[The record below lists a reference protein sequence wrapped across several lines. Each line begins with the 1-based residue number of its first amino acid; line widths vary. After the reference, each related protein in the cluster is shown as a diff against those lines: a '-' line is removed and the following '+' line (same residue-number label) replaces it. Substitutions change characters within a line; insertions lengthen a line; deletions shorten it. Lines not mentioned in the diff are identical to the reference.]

1 MKQEL
6 YLLHVNR
13 CMLCTPPAQQAARV
27 RRSAVL
33 TLVHVQVAL
42 MQHARLGNVDWKLA
56 AGGRGHSELEV
67 KTLRV

>member
-6 YLLHVNR
+6 YLLHVHR
-13 CMLCTPPAQQAARV
+13 CMLCTSPAQQAARV

-33 TLVHVQVAL
+33 ALVHVQVAL

-56 AGGRGHSELEV
+56 AGGREHSDLELN
-67 KTLRV
+67 TLRM